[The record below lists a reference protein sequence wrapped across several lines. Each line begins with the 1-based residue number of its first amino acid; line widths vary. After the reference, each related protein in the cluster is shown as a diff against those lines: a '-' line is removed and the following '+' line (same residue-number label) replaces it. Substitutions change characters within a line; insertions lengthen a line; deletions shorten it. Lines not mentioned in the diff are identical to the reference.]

1 MNPFSI
7 YNAIKR
13 VVKAA
18 QMGTMLSSD
27 IPKYQNVN
35 DCIMFHLVC
44 VFFFPPSFLLTES
57 FEVKKTKG
65 ERGAINILPTDIR
78 VI

>member
-13 VVKAA
+13 VVKAV
-18 QMGTMLSSD
+18 QMGTVLSSD
-27 IPKYQNVN
+27 IPEYQNVN
-35 DCIMFHLVC
+35 DCIMLHLVC
-44 VFFFPPSFLLTES
+44 FSPNFLLTAA
-57 FEVKKTKG
+57 FEVKKTKRG
-65 ERGAINILPTDIR
+65 EEKEILPTEVT